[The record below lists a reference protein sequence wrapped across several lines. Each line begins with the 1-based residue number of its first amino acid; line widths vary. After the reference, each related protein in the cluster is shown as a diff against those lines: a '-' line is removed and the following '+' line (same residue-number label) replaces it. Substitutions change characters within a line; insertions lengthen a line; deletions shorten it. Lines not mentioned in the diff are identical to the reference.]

1 MEEIKYIDDGLSVEE
16 ISKRKEAF
24 ERWYSL
30 VMESYI
36 RITKKNTIELANLE
50 ELFEMILGAVFEI
63 PDFKENINKDNFE
76 TSLYLNLL
84 MMENKEAGIDGMI
97 GDNIMSLDSCYF
109 YLALLYYNYDSKK
122 IAKFL
127 VNYDDETKSILKNW
141 LKERVR
147 FDSCNYLLGAIS
159 ICMKN
164 MDSYFYENF
173 NAIFKVMSHVN
184 CDLLGNNQYSE
195 ITSKEVELPN
205 LSKEELDS
213 LVKSFFESIKAPKEW
228 YQGYTN
234 LKETGKISYLKG
246 ETSFRNNSFYND
258 ESGVTIDL
266 RGNIS
271 DFPTLIHELGHYFSA
286 KNNKDVFLLDE
297 LPSIYLETL
306 ATFYLENIGCDKTK
320 VAFLRTHRISSNF
333 FAYQSMFD
341 ILMLINSY
349 IKNGAVTKE
358 ALMQSFK
365 ASNEELKRIQEEMI
379 KIFLRD
385 GKEIPE
391 ILRTDYSIKE
401 EEAAN
406 AQIDREIDNILRNRG
421 LIFDGCQHIIGTI
434 IVYEL
439 LGRPQEEVLPKM
451 IKINDNLSSYD
462 LERVIEE
469 LDIQVFGKDD
479 SLERKLKK

>member
-1 MEEIKYIDDGLSVEE
+1 MEEIEYIDKGLSEE
-16 ISKRKEAF
+16 EVIKKKEAF
-24 ERWYSL
+24 ERWYNL
-30 VMESYI
+30 VMESYL
-36 RITKKNTIELANLE
+36 RITKENTIELANLE
-50 ELFEMILGAVFEI
+50 ELFAMILGTVFEI
-63 PDFKENINKDNFE
+63 PGFKENINKDNFE

-84 MMENKEAGIDGMI
+84 MMENKKAGIDSMI
-97 GDNIMSLDSCYF
+97 GDNVMPLDYCYF

-147 FDSCNYLLGAIS
+147 FASCNYLLGAIS

-173 NAIFKVMSHVN
+173 NAIFKVMSQVN
-184 CDLLGNNQYSE
+184 CDLLGNNQYSRV
-195 ITSKEVELPN
+195 TSKEVELPN

-228 YQGYTN
+228 YQGYIN
-234 LKETGKISYLKG
+234 LKETGKISYVKG
-246 ETSFRNNSFYND
+246 ETSFRNKSFYND

-266 RGNIS
+266 RDNIS

-286 KNNKDVFLLDE
+286 KSNKDVFLLDE

-306 ATFYLENIGCDKTK
+306 ATFYLESIGYDKTA
-320 VAFLRTHRISSNF
+320 VAFLRTYRIFSNF
-333 FAYQSMFD
+333 SAYQSMFD
-341 ILMLINSY
+341 VLMLINSY
-349 IKNGAVTKE
+349 IKNGEVTKE

-365 ASNEELKRIQEEMI
+365 AANEELKRIQEEMI
-379 KIFLRD
+379 KMALRD

-391 ILRTDYSIKE
+391 ILRADYSINPE
-401 EEAAN
+401 VAAN
-406 AQIDREIDNILRNRG
+406 VQIDREIDNVLRNRG
-421 LIFDGCQHIIGTI
+421 LIFDGYQYIIGTI

-451 IKINDNLSSYD
+451 IEITDNLSSYD
-462 LERVIEE
+462 LERVIKE
-469 LDIQVFGKDD
+469 LDIQAFKKDEN
-479 SLERKLKK
+479 SERKLKK